1 MTLRCDVGHGGVGH
15 SSVPLRLAIPADAFW
30 TVGAGARPA
39 QRASSRLRRSIALR
53 RSPNDAESHAANV
66 RRWNSSSSRLSSW
79 RRVSPVVPPSRT
91 APGQRR
97 YRQASRLA
105 SKLSASCVDRTPHRH
120 EARAVAPLEYLLL
133 EQLERVRAHFSDLPN
148 PFAATPRSGLGW
160 PLVVGRG
167 GPHDR
172 RRGGQGSRRPVIGI
186 RDSEQA
192 VRNLADIEL
201 FTGQDSRASPWRNI
215 VDSISP

>member
-105 SKLSASCVDRTPHRH
+105 SKLSASCVDRTPH
-120 EARAVAPLEYLLL
+120 
-133 EQLERVRAHFSDLPN
+133 
-148 PFAATPRSGLGW
+148 ATRLAQSHRSNICCSNSSSAS
-160 PLVVGRG
+160 
-167 GPHDR
+167 GPISAT
-172 RRGGQGSRRPVIGI
+172 SRIHSQPH
-186 RDSEQA
+186 RD
-192 VRNLADIEL
+192 
-201 FTGQDSRASPWRNI
+201 RASGGLWSSAAAGRTI
-215 VDSISP
+215 GDEEAKARVGL